1 MVRISSAA
9 LAFVIL
15 FATGAFAQTATPRT
29 KPAVSSEKAAVDKP
43 ATDKTATDKTAAPIN
58 LNTATVADLERLPGI
73 GAKVAARIV
82 DYRTKKGPFKKTEEL
97 MNVQGIGEKSF
108 LKLRAQLTVSVPAS
122 TSQQ

>member
-1 MVRISSAA
+1 MVRVSSAA
-9 LAFVIL
+9 FAFVIL
-15 FATGAFAQTATPRT
+15 LATGAFAQTPTPRT
-29 KPAVSSEKAAVDKP
+29 TPAASAEKAAADK
-43 ATDKTATDKTAAPIN
+43 AAPPIN

-108 LKLRAQLTVSVPAS
+108 LKLRAQLTVSAPAS

>member
-1 MVRISSAA
+1 MVRVSSAA
-9 LAFVIL
+9 FAFVIL
-15 FATGAFAQTATPRT
+15 LAAGAFAQTAPPRT
-29 KPAVSSEKAAVDKP
+29 KPAVSAEKV
-43 ATDKTATDKTAAPIN
+43 TASIN

-73 GAKVAARIV
+73 GPKVAARIV

-108 LKLRAQLTVSVPAS
+108 LKLRAQLTVSAPAS

>member
-1 MVRISSAA
+1 MVRVSSAA
-9 LAFVIL
+9 FAFVIL
-15 FATGAFAQTATPRT
+15 LAAGAFAQTATPRT
-29 KPAVSSEKAAVDKP
+29 KPGASAEKAASDK
-43 ATDKTATDKTAAPIN
+43 AASDKTAAPIN

-108 LKLRAQLTVSVPAS
+108 LKLRAQLTVSAPAS

>member
-9 LAFVIL
+9 FAFVIL
-15 FATGAFAQTATPRT
+15 LAASTFAQTTAPRT
-29 KPAVSSEKAAVDKP
+29 KPAASEEKA
-43 ATDKTATDKTAAPIN
+43 AAPIN
-58 LNTATVADLERLPGI
+58 LNTATVADLARLPGI

-108 LKLRAQLTVSVPAS
+108 LKLRAQLTVSTPAS

>member
-1 MVRISSAA
+1 MVRVSSAA
-9 LAFVIL
+9 FAFVIL
-15 FATGAFAQTATPRT
+15 LAAGAFAQTATPRT
-29 KPAVSSEKAAVDKP
+29 KPAASAEKGAADK
-43 ATDKTATDKTAAPIN
+43 AAAPIN

-108 LKLRAQLTVSVPAS
+108 LKLRAQLTVSAPAS